1 MADCL
6 LAQLSHSLFLYLLFE
21 HLGLALV
28 DNQQEDYNDYH
39 HVSHHDDLRY
49 LQAQT
54 QVHAHP
60 ALSRLCFLPPTSAPG
75 VQDTHHRMLRTAYL
89 PCVSRE

>member
-6 LAQLSHSLFLYLLFE
+6 LSSASATLSLYLLFE
-21 HLGLALV
+21 RLGPALV
-28 DNQQEDYNDYH
+28 DNQQEDCNDYH
-39 HVSHHDDLRY
+39 HVNHHDLYY

-75 VQDTHHRMLRTAYL
+75 VQDTHYRMLLTAYL